1 VSRHLACEQPGLA
14 ALGAPDPRPESVHKP
29 CHERR
34 MLVNGDPEADS
45 GEDGAIAAIAKG
57 AGTDKIGSITK
68 AT

>member
-1 VSRHLACEQPGLA
+1 
-14 ALGAPDPRPESVHKP
+14 
-29 CHERR
+29 

-68 AT
+68 ATEEGSWFSLTCLR